1 MIADIGCG
9 SGRVIYF
16 FSRKNPKVFIDGYEI
31 DKKIYSK
38 VNNIFYKK
46 KKIKVYNKNVLRG
59 SIKKNYDLYFLAD
72 PFKKVYFYN
81 VFFKKI
87 LKRKKNF
94 IS

>member
-9 SGRVIYF
+9 LEELFI

-46 KKIKVYNKNVLRG
+46 RKKKFIIKNVLRG
-59 SIKKNYDLYFLAD
+59 SIKKNYDLYF
-72 PFKKVYFYN
+72 
-81 VFFKKI
+81 
-87 LKRKKNF
+87 
-94 IS
+94 